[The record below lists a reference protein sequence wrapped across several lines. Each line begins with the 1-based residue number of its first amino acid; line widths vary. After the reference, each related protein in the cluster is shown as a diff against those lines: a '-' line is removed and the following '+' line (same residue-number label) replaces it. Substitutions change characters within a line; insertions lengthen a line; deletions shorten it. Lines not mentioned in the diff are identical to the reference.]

1 MLRATRQV
9 LRRGATTVHKTTSK
23 QPARKE
29 ASSPE
34 PVGDMSHEVAG
45 RHAWAVVAGLGLS
58 VAGLSAVAGRPSRPT
73 GQDALRDAVH
83 RNYRSQSLRTAF

>member
-34 PVGDMSHEVAG
+34 PVGDMSHEEADRHTWKIATGVILAAG
-45 RHAWAVVAGLGLS
+45 AFILISSSSHPPRQPV
-58 VAGLSAVAGRPSRPT
+58 AVAVQEPRVFTERE
-73 GQDALRDAVH
+73 R
-83 RNYRSQSLRTAF
+83 F